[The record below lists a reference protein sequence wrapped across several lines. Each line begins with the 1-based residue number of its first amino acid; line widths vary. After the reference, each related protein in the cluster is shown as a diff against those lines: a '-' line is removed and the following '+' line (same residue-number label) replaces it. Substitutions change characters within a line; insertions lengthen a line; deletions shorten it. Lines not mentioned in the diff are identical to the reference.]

1 MTERLRERVVN
12 YTDLIATDLAD
23 IQDLLADARLMA
35 QSDDP
40 AELHALATKLTK
52 AQLPLDWVKVPRQY
66 SHADWYLIAMDRF
79 LELAGIS
86 GYDILMPATREEVT
100 MIIPELDLPV
110 TFEFD
115 VNQDENGG
123 AYFVE
128 LATGYRLFYWS
139 LEKKQLLFNAKAITD
154 LLVAKFRPQATATQI
169 RTISLMLTEFGRYL
183 ERTFDYQVDY
193 NILETQDHYHYPLIQ
208 NEMPAGMLDRLF
220 VLSAETNYF
229 LQSISQGAAIML
241 DNQVEVRI
249 FYEEAA
255 NLPGQQRW
263 YFQVLDGQ
271 DVVSWLDV
279 LMDYDFIGAW
289 YLTERQAVEVAYDQL
304 VFAQQTSQPR
314 EISPLVGARRAPMID
329 ETAIKQ
335 ARTEQEAPLVAGDE
349 DAKEDLTPSVDTT
362 SKEAQGDRAGE
373 PESEEEEK

>member
-12 YTDLIATDLAD
+12 YTDLIENDLTA
-23 IQDLLADARLMA
+23 IQDLLANARMMA

-40 AELHALATKLTK
+40 VELHQLAGKLTQ

-86 GYDILMPATREEVT
+86 GFDILMPATREEVT
-100 MIIPELDLPV
+100 MIIPELGLPV

-139 LEKKQLLFNAKAITD
+139 LERKQLLFNAKAITD
-154 LLVAKFRPQATATQI
+154 LLVAKFRPQATAAQI
-169 RTISLMLTEFGRYL
+169 RTISIMLTEFGRYL

-193 NILETQDHYHYPLIQ
+193 NILETQDSYHYPLVQ

-220 VLSAETNYF
+220 VLSAETDYF
-229 LQSISQGAAIML
+229 LQSIPQGAAIML

-249 FYEEAA
+249 FYEEDEH
-255 NLPGQQRW
+255 LPGQQQW
-263 YFQVLDGQ
+263 YFQVIDGR
-271 DVVSWLDV
+271 DAVSWLDV

-289 YLTERQAVEVAYDQL
+289 YLKERKAVEVTYDQL

-329 ETAIKQ
+329 ETVVKQ
-335 ARTEQEAPLVAGDE
+335 KVQPEDETVVEEA
-349 DAKEDLTPSVDTT
+349 
-362 SKEAQGDRAGE
+362 AGE
-373 PESEEEEK
+373 PGVEDTETNLDGEELDRQDELGDEKGEA